1 MKQQEDSVFVT
12 ITDIAL
18 LGNMELE
25 KEGLLSNTAQ
35 LLLNAV
41 SAPWNMEYCL
51 MIL

>member
-1 MKQQEDSVFVT
+1 MTV
-12 ITDIAL
+12 TDIPL

-25 KEGLLSNTAQ
+25 KEGLLSNAAQ

-41 SAPWNMEYCL
+41 SAPWKNQYCL